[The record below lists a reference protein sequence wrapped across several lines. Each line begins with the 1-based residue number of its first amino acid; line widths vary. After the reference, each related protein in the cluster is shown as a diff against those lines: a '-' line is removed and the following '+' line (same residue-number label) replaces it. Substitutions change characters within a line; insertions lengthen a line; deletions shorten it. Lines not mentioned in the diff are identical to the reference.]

1 MSVPGM
7 IVRTVRRGVAVAIWL
22 PLVFLTSACIAPRQ
36 GPSETGPQAARQGT
50 GGPGGPGAR
59 GDQDQ
64 EKKPYSDVVTA
75 EAVTDSGL
83 FIVHRVDEKLL
94 FEIPRPILGREIL
107 LVSRTASTATGLGYG
122 GIKTNTQT
130 LRWEENHDDQILLR
144 IVSHVNVADDSLPI
158 YEAVRSSNFEPI
170 VRSFAI
176 QAENED
182 STNVV
187 IDATDLFTKD
197 VPMIGLSTSSRE
209 AFRVRS
215 LDESRTFIEWAKS
228 FPRNV
233 EVRHVLTYNAQR
245 PPSNPTTGAMSIEMN
260 QSMILLPDEPMQP
273 RIWDERVG
281 FFRIQ
286 QVDYGRSD
294 QKVVT
299 RTYLTRWRLEP
310 SDTAAFRRGE
320 LVDPVKPIVY
330 YIDPATPEKWRP
342 YLKAGIEDWQVAFE
356 EAGFSN
362 GIIARDPPSLEED
375 PEFSP
380 EDVRYSVIRWFPSQV
395 QNAFGPHVHDP
406 RTGEI
411 LESDIGWFHNVANLL
426 RNWYFIQTAAANP
439 AARRVLFDDDV
450 MGSLIRFVAA
460 HEVGH
465 TLGLPHN
472 MKASAAFPVDS
483 LRAPDF
489 VCRNGV
495 APSIMD
501 YARFNYVAQ
510 PEDEGAC
517 FDPKVGTYDKY
528 SVMWGYRPILD
539 AGSADEE
546 KETLDAWITEHE
558 GDPVY
563 YFGDPSGID
572 PTSLTEAVGSDAMK
586 ASALGIENLKRIL
599 PNLIEWTRD
608 EQDGKDYAE
617 IQELYNNVIGQ
628 WNRYMGH
635 VVTNIGGVTR
645 TRKAV
650 GQDGPVY
657 EFVDEATQRR
667 AMQFF
672 AEQAFQPPTW
682 MIDEQILSRI
692 ENPSTVDRMRGLQ
705 VGVVNRVLDPG
716 RMQRLIEAGARNGDD
731 SYELVEMLDDLR
743 GAIWSELQSGAPIG
757 VYRRNLQRGHLERMG
772 FLMDSDTPPIVF
784 AFGGVGNFLTR
795 VDVSQSDIRAFVRG
809 ELETLKREIRRA
821 LGRGP
826 DRVTRLHLQDAVVR
840 IDDILDPSD

>member
-1 MSVPGM
+1 M
-7 IVRTVRRGVAVAIWL
+7 
-22 PLVFLTSACIAPRQ
+22 
-36 GPSETGPQAARQGT
+36 
-50 GGPGGPGAR
+50 
-59 GDQDQ
+59 
-64 EKKPYSDVVTA
+64 KPYDQVVTA

-83 FIVHRVDEKLL
+83 FISHRIEDKLL
-94 FEIPRPILGREIL
+94 FEIPDSILGREML
-107 LVSRTASTATGLGYG
+107 LVSRTARTTTGLGYG

-130 LRWEENHDDQILLR
+130 LRWEKNHGDEILLR
-144 IVSHVNVADDSLPI
+144 IVSYVNVADDSLPI
-158 YEAVRSSNFEPI
+158 YEAVRSSNLEPI
-170 VRSFAI
+170 VRSFDIRAH
-176 QAENED
+176 NED
-182 STNVV
+182 STSIV

-197 VPMIGLSTSSRE
+197 VPMIGLNNLSRE
-209 AFRVRS
+209 AFRIRS
-215 LDESRTFIEWAKS
+215 LDESRSFIEWAKS
-228 FPRNV
+228 FPRTV
-233 EVRHVLTYNAQR
+233 EVRHVLTYNAQN

-260 QSMILLPDEPMQP
+260 QSMILLPDDPMQP

-281 FFRIQ
+281 FFRVQ

-299 RTYLTRWRLEP
+299 RRYVTRWRLEP
-310 SDTAAFRRGE
+310 SDPAAFRRGE
-320 LVDPVKPIVY
+320 LVEPVKPIVY

-342 YLKAGIEDWQVAFE
+342 YLKAGIEDWQPAFE
-356 EAGFSN
+356 AAGFRN
-362 GIIARDPPSLEED
+362 AIIGRYPPSFEED
-375 PEFSP
+375 PDFSP
-380 EDVRYSVIRWFPSQV
+380 EDVRYSVIRWFPSEV

-439 AARRVLFDDDV
+439 AARRILFDDEV
-450 MGSLIRFVAA
+450 MGNLIRFVAT

-472 MKASAAFPVDS
+472 MKSSAAFPVDS
-483 LRAPDF
+483 LRAPGF

-517 FDPKVGTYDKY
+517 FHPKVGEYDKY
-528 SVMWGYRPILD
+528 SVAWGYRPILD
-539 AGSADEE
+539 ARSADEE
-546 KETLDAWITEHE
+546 RQTLDGWIREHE

-572 PTSLTEAVGSDAMK
+572 PTSLTEAIGSDAME

-599 PNLIEWTRD
+599 PNLMEWTRS
-608 EQDGKDYAE
+608 EQQGEDYAE

-645 TRKAV
+645 TRKAF
-650 GQDGPVY
+650 GQDGAVY
-657 EFVDEATQRR
+657 EFVSEETQRR

-672 AEQAFQPPTW
+672 ADQAFDPPIW
-682 MIDEQILSRI
+682 MIDEAILSRI
-692 ENPSTVDRMRGLQ
+692 ENPSTLERMRGLQ
-705 VGVVNRVLDPG
+705 VGIVNRILDPG
-716 RMQRLIEAGARNGDD
+716 RMQRLIEAGARNGGD
-731 SYELVEMLDDLR
+731 SYDLGEMLDDLR
-743 GAIWSELQSGAPIG
+743 GAIWSELTARDPIG
-757 VYRRNLQRGHLERMG
+757 VYRRNLQRGYIERMEW
-772 FLMDSDTPPIVF
+772 LMTSDLSIVF
-784 AFGGVGNFLTR
+784 AFGAVGDFFTR

-809 ELETLKREIRRA
+809 ELEALKREIQRR
-821 LGRGP
+821 LTTGP
-826 DRVTRLHLQDAVVR
+826 DRVTRLHLQDAIVR

>member
-1 MSVPGM
+1 M

-22 PLVFLTSACIAPRQ
+22 PLAFLTSACIAPRQ

-439 AARRVLFDDDV
+439 AARR
-450 MGSLIRFVAA
+450 
-460 HEVGH
+460 
-465 TLGLPHN
+465 T
-472 MKASAAFPVDS
+472 
-483 LRAPDF
+483 
-489 VCRNGV
+489 
-495 APSIMD
+495 
-501 YARFNYVAQ
+501 
-510 PEDEGAC
+510 
-517 FDPKVGTYDKY
+517 T
-528 SVMWGYRPILD
+528 
-539 AGSADEE
+539 
-546 KETLDAWITEHE
+546 
-558 GDPVY
+558 
-563 YFGDPSGID
+563 
-572 PTSLTEAVGSDAMK
+572 
-586 ASALGIENLKRIL
+586 
-599 PNLIEWTRD
+599 
-608 EQDGKDYAE
+608 
-617 IQELYNNVIGQ
+617 
-628 WNRYMGH
+628 
-635 VVTNIGGVTR
+635 
-645 TRKAV
+645 
-650 GQDGPVY
+650 
-657 EFVDEATQRR
+657 
-667 AMQFF
+667 
-672 AEQAFQPPTW
+672 
-682 MIDEQILSRI
+682 
-692 ENPSTVDRMRGLQ
+692 
-705 VGVVNRVLDPG
+705 
-716 RMQRLIEAGARNGDD
+716 
-731 SYELVEMLDDLR
+731 
-743 GAIWSELQSGAPIG
+743 
-757 VYRRNLQRGHLERMG
+757 
-772 FLMDSDTPPIVF
+772 
-784 AFGGVGNFLTR
+784 
-795 VDVSQSDIRAFVRG
+795 
-809 ELETLKREIRRA
+809 
-821 LGRGP
+821 
-826 DRVTRLHLQDAVVR
+826 
-840 IDDILDPSD
+840 